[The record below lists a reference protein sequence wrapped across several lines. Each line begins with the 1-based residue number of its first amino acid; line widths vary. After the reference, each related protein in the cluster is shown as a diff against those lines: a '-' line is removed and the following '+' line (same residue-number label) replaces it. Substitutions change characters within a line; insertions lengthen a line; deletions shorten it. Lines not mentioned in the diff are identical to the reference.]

1 MDEQDK
7 SGGFRVTDRR
17 RFTET
22 GAEREDPPSN
32 DGPAPSSDPASP
44 QSESEPAEPVTLS
57 TFVLGLSTQALL
69 LLGEIPDPESGTPAR
84 DLVGAKHMIDI
95 LGILKEKTRNNLEQ
109 AEEALLESVLYDLRM
124 RYVELVRGAK
134 KEGA

>member
-22 GAEREDPPSN
+22 GAEREAPPSN
-32 DGPAPSSDPASP
+32 DGPAPSSDPAPP

>member
-7 SGGFRVTDRR
+7 SSGFRVTDRR

-22 GAEREDPPSN
+22 GTVREDPPSN
-32 DGPAPSSDPASP
+32 DGPAPSSDPAPP
-44 QSESEPAEPVTLS
+44 QSESEPVEPVTLS

-69 LLGEIPDPESGTPAR
+69 LLGEIPDPESGTPVR